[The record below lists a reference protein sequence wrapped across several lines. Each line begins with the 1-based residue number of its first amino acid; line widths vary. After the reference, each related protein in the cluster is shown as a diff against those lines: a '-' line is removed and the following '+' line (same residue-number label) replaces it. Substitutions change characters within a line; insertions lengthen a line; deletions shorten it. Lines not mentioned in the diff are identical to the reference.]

1 MAEVVASIAGIITFG
16 TQVAV
21 LLFKFNSALKSAG
34 EDLGWLGTETTM
46 FCAVLKELKSTLEKA
61 RSTGFSLNSL
71 LVMKPI
77 LNYCEKILKNIHE
90 VLRGI
95 KLSKLG
101 DDVKISFSGRMKWL
115 LNKRVVDKWKLRLE
129 SSKTTLNIMMTGF
142 NWALLLEQKG

>member
-21 LLFKFNSALKSAG
+21 LLFKFGSALKSSG
-34 EDLGWLGTETTM
+34 EDVGWLGTEITM

-61 RSTGFSLNSL
+61 RSTGFSLDSL
-71 LVMKPI
+71 VGMKAI
-77 LNYCEKILKNIHE
+77 LDYCEKILKSIQE
-90 VLRGI
+90 VLEGI
-95 KLSKLG
+95 KPSELG
-101 DDVKISFSGRMKWL
+101 DDVKISLSGRMKWL
-115 LNKRVVDKWKLRLE
+115 LNKSVIDKLRLRLE